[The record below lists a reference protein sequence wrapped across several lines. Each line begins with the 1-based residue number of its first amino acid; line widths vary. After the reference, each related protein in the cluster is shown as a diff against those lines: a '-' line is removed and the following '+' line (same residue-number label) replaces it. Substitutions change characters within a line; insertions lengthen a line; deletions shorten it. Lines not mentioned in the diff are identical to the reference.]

1 MHRRSMFLIVVVL
14 FCLFYPRSASS
25 QEFELV
31 HHGDIVDVDVVGGSE
46 FDWRGR
52 LTPEGFLDGLNSFGE
67 PIPGLCRSEEAIAA
81 DVRRAYSKYLRD
93 PVVVVKVIDRSGRP
107 VVILDGAVKIPQKF
121 QMNRPATLR
130 ELLVLSGGIRDD
142 ASGDI
147 QIFRPNTLDCSAP
160 DAKRAVTESNSLS
173 ILHITIKDL
182 ISGNAV
188 ANPLIRSGDIITVN
202 IADVIYVI
210 GGVVNPQQVSSRKS
224 LTLSRAIASAGGLT
238 KQADAGSIAIYRRE
252 NRDTDRIEV
261 DLKKIESGEVQ
272 DPPLKAFDIVEVA
285 VKGAEKRKIPPIVT
299 TQIAVRKAIPLRIV
313 E

>member
-14 FCLFYPRSASS
+14 FFLFYPRSASS

-173 ILHITIKDL
+173 ILNITIKDL

-210 GGVVNPQQVSSRKS
+210 GGVVNPQQVSSRTS

-299 TQIAVRKAIPLRIV
+299 TQIAGRKAIPLRIV

>member
-67 PIPGLCRSEEAIAA
+67 PILGLCRSEEAIAA

-173 ILHITIKDL
+173 ILNITIKDL

-210 GGVVNPQQVSSRKS
+210 GGVVNPQQVSSRTS

-299 TQIAVRKAIPLRIV
+299 TQIAGRKAIPLRIV